1 MMISRSSRYGD
12 RRHMRYIDITGIQRP
27 VSVIGLGTTSRIFT
41 PSGDDQVAEV
51 IDAYLA
57 FGGNCID
64 TAHIYGLGESEKALG
79 RWLEEPGRRDEI
91 LLITKGCHPHVDE
104 TGQFGPPRVTPEAI
118 HADLSESLERL
129 GTDHVDLYLLHR
141 DDETVPP
148 GPLLEALNGEKAS
161 GRIAAFGASNWT
173 VERIAAANQYATE
186 QGLTGFAASSPG
198 LSLPRPVE
206 MQFPGTLFADD
217 DTRRWHAET
226 KLPVLAWTSLAA
238 GFASGRFRP
247 DDREVD
253 ETTRA
258 FFSEDNFERMRRAEE
273 VADRRNASALQVA
286 LAFVLSQDFPVV
298 ALVGASK
305 VENLNGTLGALEVEL
320 TADEIRYLDLSD

>member
-1 MMISRSSRYGD
+1 
-12 RRHMRYIDITGIQRP
+12 MRYIEITGVERP

-41 PSGDDQVAEV
+41 PSGDDQAAEV
-51 IDAYLA
+51 IEAYLA
-57 FGGNCID
+57 AGGNCID
-64 TAHIYGLGESEKALG
+64 TAHIYGFGESERALG
-79 RWLEEPGRRDEI
+79 RWLELSGRRDEI
-91 LLITKGCHPHVDE
+91 VLITKGGHPHVDE
-104 TGQFGPPRVTPEAI
+104 AGQFGSPRVTAEAI
-118 HADLSESLERL
+118 HSDLGDSLERL

-148 GPLLEALNGEKAS
+148 GPLLEALNEEKES

-173 VERIAAANQYATE
+173 VERIASANEYAAE

-217 DTRRWHAET
+217 DARRWHAET

-247 DDREVD
+247 DDTDVD
-253 ETTRA
+253 ESTRA

-273 VADRRNASALQVA
+273 VAARRNASTLQVA
-286 LAFVLSQDFPVV
+286 LAFVLCQEFPVV
-298 ALVGASK
+298 ALVGPSK
-305 VENLNGTLGALEVEL
+305 VENLDGTLGALEVEL
-320 TADEIRYLDLSD
+320 SAEELRYLDLDD

>member
-1 MMISRSSRYGD
+1 
-12 RRHMRYIDITGIQRP
+12 MRYIDISGFARP

-41 PSGDDQVAEV
+41 PSGDDQVAKV

-57 FGGNCID
+57 VGGNCID

-79 RWLEEPGRRDEI
+79 RWLEESGRREEI
-91 LLITKGCHPHVDE
+91 LLITKGCHPHVDA
-104 TGQFGPPRVTPEAI
+104 TGHFGPPRVTPEAI
-118 HADLSESLERL
+118 RSDLSESLERL
-129 GTDHVDLYLLHR
+129 GTAHVDLYLLHR
-141 DDETVPP
+141 DDESVPP
-148 GPLLEALNGEKAS
+148 GPILEALNEEKVS
-161 GRIAAFGASNWT
+161 GRIDAFGASNWT

-186 QGLTGFAASSPG
+186 HGLTGFAASSPG

-238 GFASGRFRP
+238 GFASGRFRA
-247 DDREVD
+247 DDNDVD
-253 ETTRA
+253 ESIRA

-273 VADRRNASALQVA
+273 VADRWNASALQVA
-286 LAFVLSQDFPVV
+286 LAFVLGQDFPVV
-298 ALVGASK
+298 ALVGPSR
-305 VENLNGTLGALEVEL
+305 VENLEGTLGALEVEL
-320 TADEIRYLDLSD
+320 TTDEIRYLDLFN

>member
-1 MMISRSSRYGD
+1 
-12 RRHMRYIDITGIQRP
+12 MRYIEIAGVDRP
-27 VSVIGLGTTSRIFT
+27 VSVLGLGTTSAIFT
-41 PSGDDQVAEV
+41 PGGDDRVAEL
-51 IDAYLA
+51 IDAYVA
-57 FGGNCID
+57 VGGNCID

-79 RWLEEPGRRDEI
+79 RWLGESGRRDEL

-118 HADLSESLERL
+118 QSDLSESLERL
-129 GTDHVDLYLLHR
+129 GTGSVDLYLLHR
-141 DDETVPP
+141 DDESVPP
-148 GPLLEALNGEKAS
+148 GPILEALNEEKAS
-161 GRIAAFGASNWT
+161 GRIDAFGASNWT
-173 VERIAAANQYATE
+173 VERIASANEYAADH
-186 QGLTGFAASSPG
+186 GLTGFAASSPG

-247 DDREVD
+247 DDTDVD
-253 ETTRA
+253 ESTRA
-258 FFSEDNFERMRRAEE
+258 FFSEVNFERMRRAEE

-286 LAFVLSQDFPVV
+286 LAFVLSQDFPVA
-298 ALVGASK
+298 ALVGPSK
-305 VENLNGTLGALEVEL
+305 VENLHGALGALEVEL
-320 TADEIRYLDLSD
+320 TPDEMRYLDLET

>member
-1 MMISRSSRYGD
+1 
-12 RRHMRYIDITGIQRP
+12 MRYIEITGVERP

-41 PSGDDQVAEV
+41 PSGDDQAADV
-51 IDAYLA
+51 IEAYLA
-57 FGGNCID
+57 VGGNCID
-64 TAHIYGLGESEKALG
+64 TAHIYGFGESERALG
-79 RWLEEPGRRDEI
+79 RWLELSGRRDEI
-91 LLITKGCHPHVDE
+91 VLITKGGHPHVDE
-104 TGQFGPPRVTPEAI
+104 TGQFGPPRVTAEAI
-118 HADLSESLERL
+118 HSDLGDSLQRL

-148 GPLLEALNGEKAS
+148 GPLLEALNEEKEN

-173 VERIAAANQYATE
+173 VERIAAANEYAAE

-217 DTRRWHAET
+217 DARRWHAET

-247 DDREVD
+247 DDTDVD
-253 ETTRA
+253 ESTTA
-258 FFSEDNFERMRRAEE
+258 FFSDDNFERMRRAEE
-273 VADRRNASALQVA
+273 VAAGRNASTLQVA

-298 ALVGASK
+298 ALVGPSK
-305 VENLNGTLGALEVEL
+305 VENLDGTLGALEVEL
-320 TADEIRYLDLSD
+320 TAEEMRYLDLDD